1 MRTMITFFL
10 ALCTLSFPALAQSV
24 SRLSLTQAQEYAVSH
39 NYLRRNA
46 LLDIESANSK
56 VWETT
61 ASGLPQISAQ
71 MDFRH
76 NVTSLPTIEFGDQK
90 ISTGVKNNLSGN
102 VTLSQ
107 LVFSGSYIVGLQAS
121 RTYKAISELA
131 LEKSDIELSA
141 QTAETY
147 FLVQVANRQYALLS
161 ENLTLIEKLLAEARA
176 SYQQGLVQGSDVM
189 QLEVNRSLLETEC
202 RQASRQAST
211 TLQLLKFVIGMELS
225 DSLILTDP
233 IDALMQTVT
242 PAYLAIER
250 IDPESQIDVK
260 ISDIEQKSAQLLL
273 KLKKTEYLPTLS
285 GFVDYQRAFTLP
297 EFAFAKPNTVLAGL
311 SLQMPLF
318 SSGLRNARVRQAR
331 NELQKSIHLRDQ
343 TVRQTLLTFT
353 RHHDA
358 FHQSYEA
365 WMSQQQN
372 LRVSRKI
379 FDEYSIRYSEGMASS
394 MELTQAN
401 NSYLQAVGALIKAQ
415 LDLFNAKVG
424 IDKMAL

>member
-1 MRTMITFFL
+1 MRTMITLFL
-10 ALCTLSFPALAQSV
+10 ALCTFSFPAAAQSIN
-24 SRLSLTQAQEYAVSH
+24 RLSLAEAMEYAVSH
-39 NYLRRNA
+39 NYLRRNV
-46 LLDIESANSK
+46 LLDIESAHSK

-61 ASGLPQISAQ
+61 ASGLPQISGQ
-71 MDFRH
+71 MDYRH

-102 VTLSQ
+102 ITLSQ

-161 ENLTLIEKLLAEARA
+161 ENLSLIEKLLAEARA
-176 SYQQGLVQGSDVM
+176 SYQQGLVQASDVM
-189 QLEVNRSLLETEC
+189 QLEVNRSLLEVEC

-211 TLQLLKFVIGMELS
+211 TLQLLKFVVGMELS

-233 IDALMQTVT
+233 IDVLMQTVT
-242 PAYLAIER
+242 PDYLAIER
-250 IDPESQIDVK
+250 IDPESQIDVR
-260 ISDIEQKSAQLLL
+260 ISDVEKRSAELLL

-285 GFVDYQRAFTLP
+285 GFVDYQHAFTLP
-297 EFAFAKPNTVLAGL
+297 EFAFAKPNTVMAGL
-311 SLQMPLF
+311 SFQMPLF
-318 SSGLRNARVRQAR
+318 SSGLRNARVRQAK
-331 NELQKSIHLRDQ
+331 NDLQKSIHLRDQ
-343 TVRQTLLTFT
+343 TVRQTLLNFT
-353 RHHDA
+353 RYHDT

-365 WMSQQQN
+365 WMSQQEN

-424 IDKMAL
+424 IDKLAF